1 MNSPMPKKSKR
12 PGRDRRWTLLFI
24 GDHGNVITLKW
35 FKSIVLA
42 AGVLFFVAIGAVA
55 VLIFMNKA
63 MLDENQGFRNRIENF
78 QNKIE
83 MLRHEKEILMARL
96 VLAESKVKENA
107 PKSQP
112 SQAELNTDDQIT
124 PESQTALKIETVEV
138 NKKMPSV
145 PETTPPQP
153 ASLESRDAE
162 PVFSV
167 AVENFKVSR
176 VSGSANVNAEFRIKN
191 TSPESQKVSGH
202 AVVVLKGNDLPKH
215 KWLVIPAVDLVGE
228 RPSGKRGKRFSIQRF
243 RTMRFTSGTTGDSGE
258 FQTAA
263 VYIFLKTGELVL
275 QQDFPVK
282 LPPPPASQSETPSAE
297 TPSAETPS
305 TMTPSLKM
313 RLTETLSEETPS
325 EQTPSEETPSEQT
338 PSTETPSVETP
349 SSEESIDYF

>member
-124 PESQTALKIETVEV
+124 PESQTVSKIETVEA

-145 PETTPPQP
+145 PKTTLPQP
-153 ASLESRDAE
+153 AALESSDIE

-176 VSGSANVNAEFRIKN
+176 VSGSANLNAEFKIKN
-191 TSPESQKVSGH
+191 TSADSQKISGH

-215 KWLVIPAVDLVGE
+215 KWLVIPAVDLVGD
-228 RPSGKRGKRFSIQRF
+228 RPSGKSGKRFSIQRF
-243 RTMRFTSGTTGDSGE
+243 RTMRFTSRTPGNSDE

-263 VYIFLKTGELVL
+263 VYIFIKTGELVL
-275 QQDFPVK
+275 QQDFPIK
-282 LPPPPASQSETPSAE
+282 LPPLPALQSETPSAE
-297 TPSAETPS
+297 TPSAETSS
-305 TMTPSLKM
+305 TVTPSLKM
-313 RLTETLSEETPS
+313 LLNKTPS
-325 EQTPSEETPSEQT
+325 VEAPSE
-338 PSTETPSVETP
+338 ETPSVETP

>member
-1 MNSPMPKKSKR
+1 MNSPNPKKSKR

-42 AGVLFFVAIGAVA
+42 AGLLFFVAIGAVA
-55 VLIFMNKA
+55 VLIFMNKGI
-63 MLDENQGFRNRIENF
+63 LDENQRFRNRFENI

-83 MLRHEKEILMARL
+83 TLRHEKEILMARL
-96 VLAESKVKENA
+96 VLAELKVKENA
-107 PKSQP
+107 QKSQP

-124 PESQTALKIETVEV
+124 PESQTVSKIETVEV

-145 PETTPPQP
+145 PETTLPQP
-153 ASLESRDAE
+153 AALESSDIG

-176 VSGSANVNAEFRIKN
+176 VSGSANLNAEFKIKN
-191 TSPESQKVSGH
+191 TSADSQKISGH

-215 KWLVIPAVDLVGE
+215 KWLVIPAVDLVGDK
-228 RPSGKRGKRFSIQRF
+228 PSGKRGKRFSIQRF
-243 RTMRFTSGTTGDSGE
+243 RTMRFTSKTPGDSGE

-263 VYIFLKTGELVL
+263 VYIFIKTGELVL
-275 QQDFPVK
+275 QQDFPIK
-282 LPPPPASQSETPSAE
+282 LPPLPALQSETPSAE
-297 TPSAETPS
+297 TPSAETSS
-305 TMTPSLKM
+305 TVTPSLKM
-313 RLTETLSEETPS
+313 LLNKTPS
-325 EQTPSEETPSEQT
+325 VEAPSEETPSV
-338 PSTETPSVETP
+338 ETPSVETP

>member
-1 MNSPMPKKSKR
+1 MNSPKPKRSKR

-42 AGVLFFVAIGAVA
+42 TGFLFFVAIGALA
-55 VLIFMNKA
+55 VLIFMNKGI
-63 MLDENQGFRNRIENF
+63 LDENQGFRKRIENF
-78 QNKIE
+78 QNNIE
-83 MLRHEKEILMARL
+83 TLRHEKEIMMARL
-96 VLAESKVKENA
+96 VLAESKIKENA
-107 PKSQP
+107 AKSQH

-124 PESQTALKIETVEV
+124 AESQTASKIETVEV

-153 ASLESRDAE
+153 VSLESRDTE

-176 VSGSANVNAEFRIKN
+176 VSGSANLNAEFRIKN

-215 KWLVIPAVDLVGE
+215 KWLVIPAVDLVGD
-228 RPSGKRGKRFSIQRF
+228 RPSGKRGKRFAIQRF
-243 RTMRFTSGTTGDSGE
+243 RTMRFTSRTPGDSGA

-275 QQDFPVK
+275 QQDFPIK
-282 LPPPPASQSETPSAE
+282 LPPAPASQSETPPAE
-297 TPSAETPS
+297 TPSAETSS
-305 TMTPSLKM
+305 TVTPSLKM
-313 RLTETLSEETPS
+313 LLNKTHSVEAPS
-325 EQTPSEETPSEQT
+325 E
-338 PSTETPSVETP
+338 ETPSVETP